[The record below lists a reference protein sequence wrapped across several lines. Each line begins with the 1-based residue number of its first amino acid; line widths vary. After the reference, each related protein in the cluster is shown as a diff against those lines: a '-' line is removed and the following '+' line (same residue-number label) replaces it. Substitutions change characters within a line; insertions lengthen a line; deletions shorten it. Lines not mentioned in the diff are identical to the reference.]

1 MKRRLRILLTLASVL
16 ALVMVMSVGTASA
29 HPNASDETQF
39 AGAGN
44 SSPTLNDCDAGN
56 NIDPVYCGGA
66 FGHMNP
72 NGEAGALRGFVNHSP
87 MCTEH
92 YYVSLG
98 GQDHGNE

>member
-1 MKRRLRILLTLASVL
+1 
-16 ALVMVMSVGTASA
+16 MVMSVGTASA

-44 SSPTLNDCDAGN
+44 SSPMLNDCEAGT
-56 NIDPVYCGGA
+56 NIDPVFCAGA
-66 FGHMNP
+66 LFGHMNP
-72 NGEAGALRGFVNHSP
+72 NGEEGVFRGFVNHSP

-92 YYVSLG
+92 YYESLG